1 MDKDKIERKVHANN
15 RKAFHEYSVME
26 RLVCGIELIGNEVK
40 SIKSGKV
47 SIKESW
53 VSIENGEMII
63 KQMHVTK
70 WETSNLFDV
79 ADETRERKLL
89 ATKKQIRN
97 WARQL
102 QLKGYTI
109 VPLSVFEERGK
120 IKIEVGLAVGKHNY
134 DKRQDA
140 KVKSMKKEASRF

>member
-1 MDKDKIERKVHANN
+1 MEKNKIDRKVHANN
-15 RKAFHEYSVME
+15 KKAFHDYSVME
-26 RLVCGIELIGNEVK
+26 RLVCGIALVGNEVK

-53 VSIENGEMII
+53 VGIENGEMII

-70 WETSNLFDV
+70 WETSNIFDTP
-79 ADETRERKLL
+79 DETRERKLL
-89 ATKKQIRN
+89 ATKKQIN
-97 WARQL
+97 DWNKQL

-109 VPLSVFEERGK
+109 VPLSVFEEKGK
-120 IKIEVGLAVGKHNY
+120 IKVEIGLAVGKHNY

-140 KVKSMKKEASRF
+140 KVKSMKREAERF

>member
-1 MDKDKIERKVHANN
+1 MDKENRKVHANN
-15 RKAFHEYSVME
+15 KKAFHDYSIIDK
-26 RLVCGIELIGNEVK
+26 LVCGIELIGNEVK

-53 VSIENGEMII
+53 VSIEKGELFI

-89 ATKKQIRN
+89 ATRKQIN
-97 WARQL
+97 DWSKQL

-109 VPLSVFEERGK
+109 VPLSIFEEKGK
-120 IKIEVGLAVGKHNY
+120 VKVEIGLAVGKHNY

-140 KVKSMKKEASRF
+140 RIKSMKREAQRSL